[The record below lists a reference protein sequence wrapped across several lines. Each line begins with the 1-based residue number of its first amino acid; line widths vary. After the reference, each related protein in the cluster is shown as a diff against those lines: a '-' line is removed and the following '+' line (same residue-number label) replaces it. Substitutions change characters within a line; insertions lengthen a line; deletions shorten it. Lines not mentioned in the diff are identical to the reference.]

1 MISAAFGSFQY
12 ILLVVLAVVV
22 FVVQLV
28 AFLDAARRPANA
40 YVSEGKLKKN
50 IWLIILGI
58 AALIGLF
65 GLPPMLMTAG
75 SFFNVIA
82 VTPAIIYWVDVRPKI
97 QPYGSGGGRRPQ
109 GPTGGW

>member
-1 MISAAFGSFQY
+1 MISAAIGSLQY
-12 ILLVVLAVVV
+12 FLLIALAVVV

-28 AFLDAARRPANA
+28 AFVDAARRPARA
-40 YVSEGKLKKN
+40 YVSEGQLTKN
-50 IWLIILGI
+50 IWLLILGV

-65 GLPPMLMTAG
+65 GLPPMLMTAW

-82 VTPAIIYWVDVRPKI
+82 VTPAIIYWVDVRPRI
-97 QPYGSGGGRRPQ
+97 QPYGTGGGRRPQ

>member
-1 MISAAFGSFQY
+1 MFGALQY
-12 ILLVVLAVVV
+12 FVLGALALVV

-28 AFLDAARRPANA
+28 AFVDAARRPARA

-50 IWLIILGI
+50 IWLIILGV
-58 AALIGLF
+58 AAIIGLL
-65 GLPPMLMTAG
+65 GLPPTYMTST

-97 QPYGSGGGRRPQ
+97 QPYGTGGGRRPQ